1 MKITRKESGEIVE
14 VVIGSLVAGDFAK
27 IRRNKEFVFDWALEQ
42 ACEVF
47 KLYLKEDESRI
58 LGLLSVKDYPEE
70 LRIHINLVEVI
81 KSQVGRIK
89 ALDNIAG
96 CLIAYACTLAFKRGY
111 DGFVSLQP
119 KTRLIDHYQDKYGFR
134 QYGRLLAVEY
144 ESSKQL
150 IDKYIGDE

>member
-1 MKITRKESGEIVE
+1 MKITRKVSGESVE
-14 VVIGSLVAGDFAK
+14 VVIGEATAADFAK
-27 IRRNKEFVFDWALEQ
+27 IRRNKEFSFDWEREKAF
-42 ACEVF
+42 EVYQ
-47 KLYLKEDESRI
+47 LYLKDDESQI

-70 LRIHINLVEVI
+70 LRIHLNLIEVI
-81 KSQVGRIK
+81 KSQVGK
-89 ALDNIAG
+89 AKTLDNIAG
-96 CLIAYACTLAFKRGY
+96 CLIAYTCALPFKRGY

-119 KTRLIDHYQDKYGFR
+119 KTRLINIYQDKYGFR